1 MFLNLATQIFGSS
14 NGRKLKSLGKHI
26 APINAL
32 EPRFE
37 AMSDAELQSQ
47 TSLFRQRLA
56 NGEPLDSMLHEA
68 FAVTREAAKRVLG
81 QRHYDV
87 QLIGGLVLHH
97 GDIAEMKTGEGKTL
111 VATLPFT

>member
-56 NGEPLDSMLHEA
+56 NGEALDSMLHEA
-68 FAVTREAAKRVLG
+68 FAVTREAAKRSLASA
-81 QRHYDV
+81 
-87 QLIGGLVLHH
+87 I
-97 GDIAEMKTGEGKTL
+97 MTSS
-111 VATLPFT
+111 